1 MTRFTVAIIVLTLVQ
16 LGCTSMQRVDTTP
29 EDLQAR
35 IRAGEYLNE
44 GQDVTIT
51 TSQGKELRFRFQAIE
66 NDSIVGNTALGEQAS
81 VPIAEVARLKTDRV
95 NAGRTAAAVGGSF
108 LLSTLIAFGILVAG
122 GVALL

>member
-1 MTRFTVAIIVLTLVQ
+1 MTRFAVAIIVLTLVQ

-51 TSQGKELRFRFQAIE
+51 TSQ
-66 NDSIVGNTALGEQAS
+66 
-81 VPIAEVARLKTDRV
+81 
-95 NAGRTAAAVGGSF
+95 AAF
-108 LLSTLIAFGILVAG
+108 CCPR
-122 GVALL
+122 